1 MKYAFRHN
9 LLYYIKNKDYE
20 SIHYILNKLNDE
32 AKRILIHK
40 IEFFL
45 FTQKKINRLAIYYIF
60 LTKIIWR
67 THNYPRVK

>member
-40 IEFFL
+40 IEFF
-45 FTQKKINRLAIYYIF
+45 FIYSKKN
-60 LTKIIWR
+60 K
-67 THNYPRVK
+67 